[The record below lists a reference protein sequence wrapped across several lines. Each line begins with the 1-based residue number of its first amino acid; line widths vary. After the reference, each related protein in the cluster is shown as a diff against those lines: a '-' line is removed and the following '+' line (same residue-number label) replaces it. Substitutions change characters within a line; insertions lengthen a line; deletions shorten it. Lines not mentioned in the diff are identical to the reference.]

1 MDLEAAF
8 EKVENSTALDRVGDQ
23 LAPLAAKVGGTGRR
37 KDLLSGTWLGHP
49 AHPMLVFAPLS
60 CFFSASTLD
69 LVGGAG
75 GRRAARRLIG
85 LGLLSALPAA
95 AAGMAD
101 WSDTAGAER
110 RTGTAHAMS
119 NTAALALYALSWRQR
134 IQGRTGRGVLTG
146 LAGATMAG
154 VGGYLGGHLTY
165 RRGVGVDTTVFQAGP
180 QDWRA
185 IGSLDDLPEGR
196 PLAVSVDDVALVVV
210 RRGTTIS
217 VLEAR
222 CTHRGGPLH
231 EGELSDGCITCPW
244 HGSRFE
250 LATGAV
256 ARGPATAPAPAYEA
270 RMVGGQVE
278 VRRQDPSVLR
288 TRAVSPSAGEAR

>member
-8 EKVENSTALDRVGDQ
+8 GGIQSSTALDRVAEQ
-23 LAPLAAKVGGTGRR
+23 LAPLATKVAGTGRR

-49 AHPMLVFAPLS
+49 AHPMSVFAPLS
-60 CFFSASTLD
+60 CFFAASTLD
-69 LVGGAG
+69 LIGGAG

-95 AAGMAD
+95 AAGMSD
-101 WSDTAGAER
+101 WSDTSGAER

-119 NTAALALYALSWRQR
+119 NTAALALYGLSWRQR
-134 IQGRTGRGVLTG
+134 GQGRTGRGVLSG
-146 LAGATMAG
+146 LAGATMAAL
-154 VGGYLGGHLTY
+154 GGYLGGHLTY

-185 IGSLDDLPEGR
+185 IGSLDDLTDGR
-196 PLAVSVDDVALVVV
+196 PLAVSVDDVALLVV

-231 EGELSDGCITCPW
+231 EGELSDGCIACPW

-256 ARGPATAPAPAYEA
+256 ARGPATAPAPVYEA

-278 VRRQDPSVLR
+278 VRRQDTSVLR
-288 TRAVSPSAGEAR
+288 TQTVSPSAGGTR